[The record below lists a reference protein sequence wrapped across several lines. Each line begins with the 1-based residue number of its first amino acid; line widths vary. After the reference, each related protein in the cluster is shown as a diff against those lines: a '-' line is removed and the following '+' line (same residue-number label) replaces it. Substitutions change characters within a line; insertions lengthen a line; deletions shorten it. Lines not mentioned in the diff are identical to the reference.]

1 MLHLV
6 SAHAQCLLMLF
17 FSQVGALS
25 KGVMQYEPPGTTRP
39 AASDPGGGSNTPT
52 FADAAGTRAAR
63 YSPLGDGLS
72 TMPLG
77 RASQAAS
84 TGRLPQGMPPLQE
97 APEAVLT
104 PQGMRRTHL
113 SSFHRD
119 HKVCL
124 HNCAPCNFNSCL

>member
-6 SAHAQCLLMLF
+6 FAHAQCLLMLL

-25 KGVMQYEPPGTTRP
+25 KGVMLSQPSGNTRP

-52 FADAAGTRAAR
+52 FADPASTRAAR

-72 TMPLG
+72 IMPLG

-84 TGRLPQGMPPLQE
+84 TCRLPPGVPPLQE

-104 PQGMRRTHL
+104 PQGMHTTHL
-113 SSFHRD
+113 SSFPGVYQ
-119 HKVCL
+119 VCL
-124 HNCAPCNFNSCL
+124 HCCALCNFNSCL